1 MKKSTLHFGEFKQY
15 DKVFL
20 TADKGID
27 VENVLDVA
35 FDGETLYIAQPDGL
49 IEYADG
55 KVKKA
60 AARASKLFSRNG
72 KLYAASNNSL
82 VEVKKGKLK
91 KIADFDAPVVDISV
105 ALDGSFW
112 LITENE
118 LFLMENGEFTKIV
131 DLPEETV
138 CLAALNNKSK
148 YGETVYV
155 GSLVEGLMSMKGKR
169 RHWAELLPNVTG
181 VSSQKINC
189 IQIDALGHLWVGSEE
204 GLNIYD
210 GKNYWFN
217 GNEFYSVPD
226 GSFNDM
232 FFAKDGKKYFATNTG
247 VITLIEGKISY
258 FSFGAWLMHPT
269 VTKIAVSDNGTIAAV
284 TPRGISVITSKY
296 MTLEEKANHYDE
308 MAVKYFTRNEGYQVD
323 RVLRKY
329 GDLESGWLPNSDNDG
344 LFTGLYCA
352 SQCFRYA
359 VTGDEKA
366 KANAKRAVEAM
377 IKLTEVTGKPG
388 FTARA
393 TRYSNE
399 ENFGDGNREE
409 WHACENNPDC
419 EWLGET
425 SSDEMTGHYFAYGIY
440 FDLVADKKEKK
451 KIAQVVKTI
460 TDHILENN
468 FHLCDVDGVP
478 TTWAN
483 WEPELL
489 NNDDRWFYE
498 RGTNSLEML
507 SFLKTTYHVTGEEK
521 YNNVYKML
529 IEKHHYAM
537 NCIQYKVED
546 GHVAHIDDQ
555 LDFTNIYPLI
565 VYTDN
570 EAEKE
575 IFKMGLT
582 HHFEYERVER
592 SPMFNMVYGSLTNNN
607 CDVENA
613 AKSLSEMNLDL
624 VCWPI
629 YNSYRKDIVW
639 DTEQEAMGIPPQL
652 KYPVEYSA
660 RAFCN
665 YDGNQFVC
673 DSGAEEFVYINS
685 KVVNRTSTLPGSGD
699 GARGMRAVMP
709 YNFLL
714 PYWMGRYHGL
724 LGD

>member
-1 MKKSTLHFGEFKQY
+1 MKKYTLKFGEFKQY
-15 DKVFL
+15 DKLFL
-20 TADKGID
+20 TADNG
-27 VENVLDVA
+27 LDLESANSIA
-35 FDGETLYIAQPDGL
+35 FSGDSLYITQADCL
-49 IEYADG
+49 LRYTDG
-55 KVKKA
+55 KIKKLPI
-60 AARASKLFSRNG
+60 RASKLFSVDG
-72 KLYAASNNSL
+72 KLYATIKNAL
-82 VEVKKGKLK
+82 VEIKNDKPSMV
-91 KIADFDAPVVDISV
+91 AEFDAPVVDISL
-105 ALDGSFW
+105 ALDGSLW
-112 LITENE
+112 LITENN
-118 LFLMENGEFTKIV
+118 LFLSQNGEFTQIV

-138 CLAALNNKSK
+138 CLAALDNKAR
-148 YGETVYV
+148 YGETVYI
-155 GSLVEGLMSMKGKR
+155 GSTVEGLMSMKGKR

-181 VSSQKINC
+181 VLSQKINC
-189 IQIDALGHLWVGSEE
+189 MAIDGLGHLWVGSDE

-210 GKNYWFN
+210 GRNYWFN
-217 GNEFYSVPD
+217 GNDFYSVPN

-232 FFAKDGKKYFATNTG
+232 CFTPDGKKYFATNTG
-247 VITLIEGKISY
+247 IITLIEGKISY
-258 FSFGAWLMHPT
+258 FSYGPWLMHPT

-284 TPRGISVITSKY
+284 TPRGISIITHKY
-296 MTLEEKANHYDE
+296 MTLEEKANHFDKFAE
-308 MAVKYFTRNEGYQVD
+308 KYTTRNEGYQVD

-352 SQCFRYA
+352 SQCFRYK
-359 VTGDEKA
+359 VTGDKAA
-366 KANAKRAVEAM
+366 KANAKKAVEAM

-393 TRYSNE
+393 TRYSHE

-409 WHACENNPDC
+409 WHACKDNPDC

-425 SSDEMTGHYFAYGIY
+425 SSDEMTGHYFGYGIY
-440 FDLVADKKEKK
+440 YDLVANETEKK
-451 KIAQVVKTI
+451 KIAKVVKTI

-483 WEPELL
+483 WEPDLL

-521 YNNVYKML
+521 YNDVYKML
-529 IEKHHYAM
+529 IKKHHYAM
-537 NCIQYKVED
+537 NCIEYKVED

-565 VYTDN
+565 MYTDS

-582 HHFEYERVER
+582 HHYDYEKIER
-592 SPMFNMVYGSLTNNN
+592 SPMFNIVYGALTNNY
-607 CDVENA
+607 CDIENA

-624 VCWPI
+624 VSWPV

-639 DTEQEAMGIPPQL
+639 DTEQEPLGIPPQL
-652 KYPVEYSA
+652 KYPVEYSS

-665 YDGNQFVC
+665 YDGNQFTC
-673 DSGAEEFVYINS
+673 DNGAEEFIYINS
-685 KVVNRTSTLPGSGD
+685 KIVNRTATLPGA
-699 GARGMRAVMP
+699 GAKGMRTVMP
-709 YNFLL
+709 YVYLL